1 MMTQWFGLL
10 KWELQIYFTG
20 CDCLNAEL
28 CGVED
33 VGSLVV
39 ESVGSVSSI
48 SSISVRRVGIRS
60 GSISV
65 VSSIV
70 GIGISISISGPL
82 ANGVVGVGT
91 IAVSSIG
98 GRDGS
103 SISVGSVSKSRVSV
117 SSKSGVSV
125 GSKTVVSTIVSI
137 SISIG
142 ISISG

>member
-48 SSISVRRVGIRS
+48 SSISVRRVGI
-60 GSISV
+60 SI
-65 VSSIV
+65 
-70 GIGISISISGPL
+70 GIGISISGPL
-82 ANGVVGVGT
+82 ANGVVGVAT

-98 GRDGS
+98 SIGTGS
-103 SISVGSVSKSRVSV
+103 GISVGSVSQ
-117 SSKSGVSV
+117 SGVS
-125 GSKTVVSTIVSI
+125 I
-137 SISIG
+137 
-142 ISISG
+142 